1 MVFVIS
7 HVLEHGGDDILG
19 PFCYLPRAL
28 ATQGP
33 DEEAEAG
40 VSPGTE
46 GTEGTTGE
54 EGMPGE
60 EGAPPV
66 PEEGPSKEGVPST
79 AARVATEMRAA
90 VKGRRAA

>member
-33 DEEAEAG
+33 DEEAEAEA
-40 VSPGTE
+40 SPGTE

-54 EGMPGE
+54 ED
-60 EGAPPV
+60 ASPV

-79 AARVATEMRAA
+79 AARVAMEMRA
-90 VKGRRAA
+90 VV